1 MHSYTYMTEFYHH
14 KDTREERDHFVE
26 ISPKRII
33 SRSSFDVELQLRND
47 RNQRYSMKRG
57 KNESG

>member
-1 MHSYTYMTEFYHH
+1 MHSYTYMAEFYHH

-47 RNQRYSMKRG
+47 VINDIV
-57 KNESG
+57 